1 MVKNQHIYLLIK
13 NDFSFPFQMHISL
26 ETDIPD
32 HCCQFAL
39 SSDSGEYSVA
49 CSHSYDA
56 ACANCNDLY
65 HVIEGIKQAAG
76 EVEFESEDQ
85 KDDIQY
91 SLSQVFIKC
100 QHLCLRNQI

>member
-1 MVKNQHIYLLIK
+1 MLGKKSTYLLVDKKTIFHFHFRCIYHLK
-13 NDFSFPFQMHISL
+13 MKY
-26 ETDIPD
+26 

-49 CSHSYDA
+49 CSHSHDA
-56 ACANCNDLY
+56 ACANCNDLF

-100 QHLCLRNQI
+100 QYLCLRNKI